1 MPVILPFILQT
12 VLPVLSTIF
21 ALLVPVLSAVLS
33 FTITRI
39 PKIPSYIR
47 LILIL
52 YSDIDSSAKERKML
66 NGGLLVISSILT
78 FMAYNLIPWTG
89 IPLIGAITTPIA
101 ASLSIVVTLVLL
113 DGVFNLNKGYYIH
126 KLQERNFA
134 GISDIETDINDLKT
148 IFGKSWQK
156 LTDTI
161 NNASQKIYEEGNK
174 QGINFNDKSFQ
185 GYVNHELEG
194 LKLYFNNKSVTYSLD
209 PTVDLLKD
217 NNSDDWTK
225 EALSFGTSAT
235 IGTVAGVG
243 ASTAASSVF
252 VHASL
257 LTTIQGIFGMSTGGI
272 VVGAFQ
278 YSLFTV
284 AAPVGVGLLATVG
297 IYSGLMNWKNKDEAA
312 KMSKF
317 ISEIM
322 IAALPMAWIDG
333 KLAEEEE
340 DAIDRLMTTSGIRK
354 QERDLV
360 RKAIDKRQKFENIIQ
375 TSILFDE
382 EHRDKTCRLSN
393 NERLKHRLMLSV
405 AWEIAIADGKIEFS
419 ELKLHNRMA
428 DKLGIS
434 REEVKEIRRVINL
447 KHHQEILVSEEI
459 IEANVANQKL
469 LIPVREVYLLKA
481 AENL

>member
-21 ALLVPVLSAVLS
+21 ALLVPVLSAVLN

-52 YSDIDSSAKERKML
+52 YSDIDSSAKERKILM
-66 NGGLLVISSILT
+66 GGLLVISSILT
-78 FMAYNLIPWTG
+78 FMAYSLIPFTG

-101 ASLSIVVTLVLL
+101 ASLSIVVALSLL
-113 DGVFNLNKGYYIH
+113 DIIFSLNKGYYIN

-134 GISDIETDINDLKT
+134 GISDIETDIKDLKAV
-148 IFGKSWQK
+148 FGKSWQK

-161 NNASQKIYEEGNK
+161 NNASQKIYEKGNK

-209 PTVDLLKD
+209 TTADLLKD

-225 EALSFGTSAT
+225 EALSFSTGAA

-272 VVGAFQ
+272 VVGASQ
-278 YSLFTV
+278 YALLTV
-284 AAPVGVGLLATVG
+284 AGPVGLGVLATVG

-317 ISEIM
+317 VSEVI
-322 IAALPMAWIDG
+322 IAALPMAWVDG
-333 KLAEEEE
+333 HLAPEEE
-340 DAIDRLMTTSGIRK
+340 DTIDRLMSTSGIRK
-354 QERDLV
+354 QERDLI
-360 RKAIDKRQKFENIIQ
+360 RKVIHQRQSFEDIIRS
-375 TSILFDE
+375 SILFDE
-382 EHRDKTCRLSN
+382 EHRDKTCRQSD
-393 NERLKHRLMLSV
+393 NERVKHRLMLCV
-405 AWEIAIADGKIEFS
+405 AWQIAIADGKAEFS
-419 ELKLHNRMA
+419 ELELHNRMA
-428 DKLGIS
+428 YKLGVS
-434 REEVKEIRRVINL
+434 WDEVQEIRRVINPFL
-447 KHHQEILVSEEI
+447 ALPESH
-459 IEANVANQKL
+459 N
-469 LIPVREVYLLKA
+469 
-481 AENL
+481 